1 MPAPEGKRAA
11 RTRALGSVHD
21 RSGISVAPL
30 SQAGLII
37 PEHLEPG
44 HCDAEE
50 TIRKLIAVLDAQ
62 ELADASERLEVAT
75 GCGW

>member
-1 MPAPEGKRAA
+1 MLTTSPQRH
-11 RTRALGSVHD
+11 ALGSVPD

-37 PEHLEPG
+37 AEHLEPG

-50 TIRKLIAVLDAQ
+50 TISKLIAVLDAQ
-62 ELADASERLEVAT
+62 ELAVASERLLEVAT

>member
-1 MPAPEGKRAA
+1 MINA
-11 RTRALGSVHD
+11 
-21 RSGISVAPL
+21 
-30 SQAGLII
+30 
-37 PEHLEPG
+37 EHLEPG

-50 TIRKLIAVLDAQ
+50 TISKLIAVSDAQ